1 MITVQILD
9 VQILVSMQD
18 TNFNKP
24 AQFHKALQE
33 KTSLLFDQLSAG
45 KKPLGLKEV
54 VGSVIAEVNSILNV
68 QWLHFVAAVGAV
80 DVSELPDHAKKHIDK
95 LVVDKDIIR
104 KCSSLRSSYIME
116 ALRQLVTG
124 DNRLTKDDYK
134 AAFAEINDI
143 KDDVNVMDFF
153 FVENDLVMISE
164 DQANQFHTAA
174 WLELLQVSQQA
185 TTWVPSEDGTEQVKV
200 IDQVETKIG
209 KLVKPFKPVQTRTT
223 PSAESSRP
231 SQGSGENASTPNPK
245 EAKAAP
251 KAPTVVE
258 SKSLF
263 DMHKIAAAGAEA
275 MGKGP
280 TFIEATP
287 STLMAFGLSLKDF
300 VCKKCMSHVGGSDL
314 ADQGHYSLH
323 ELQEGSKKTLVFKAS
338 PGKKLQLSFYG
349 DITDTPVTGCLPVC
363 TAFGKEWFVK
373 APPHNAM
380 GSALSHYVVPSWLV
394 PTVKGKEV
402 ANMWWESHTTQMV
415 FVYTPSNC
423 KHPRSAE
430 IEVKIHT
437 MTLKNDLKGP
447 VKLLRQAMPPMI
459 KTAKEADLLSR
470 NSTTSSLPP
479 KWRAFMYLLS

>member
-24 AQFHKALQE
+24 AQFHKALLE

-45 KKPLGLKEV
+45 KKPPGLKEV

-68 QWLHFVAAVGAV
+68 QWLHFVATVGAV
-80 DVSELPDHAKKHIDK
+80 DVSELPDHAKKHIEK

-124 DNRLTKDDYK
+124 DNRVTKDDYK

-164 DQANQFHTAA
+164 DQVNQFHTAA
-174 WLELLQVSQQA
+174 WLELLQVSQQ
-185 TTWVPSEDGTEQVKV
+185 VKV
-200 IDQVETKIG
+200 IDQVKTKIG
-209 KLVKPFKPVQTRTT
+209 KLMKPFK

-275 MGKGP
+275 MGKEP

-300 VCKKCMSHVGGSDL
+300 VYKKCMSHVGGSDL

-338 PGKKLQLSFYG
+338 PGKKLQLPFYG
-349 DITDTPVTGCLPVC
+349 DITDTPVTGRLPVC

-402 ANMWWESHTTQMV
+402 ANMWWESRTTQMV